1 MPTTLIVE
9 DGSVVA
15 NANAFVSL
23 ETANTYHT
31 LRGNATW
38 TGTDAAKEAAI
49 IKATFYLD
57 RLRWKGLKTGVDN
70 PLAWPRY
77 GENTEGWNGIVSP
90 DSPYV
95 GVIDEDGYNV
105 GTSTVPMK
113 VKDACCEMA
122 LRFLT
127 GADPEPDLDRGG
139 RIKMLQVDVLRT
151 EYESGAPAAPTY
163 TVVDRLLRGLLR
175 SSSTNVLQLG

>member
-1 MPTTLIVE
+1 MPTLIVE

-23 ETANTYHT
+23 ATADTYHS
-31 LRGNATW
+31 LRGNAAW

-57 RLRWKGLKTGVDN
+57 RLHWKGLKTGVNN

-77 GENTEGWNGIVSP
+77 GDDITGWNGLLHP
-90 DSPYV
+90 ATPYM
-95 GVIDEDGYNV
+95 GIIDEDGYDV
-105 GTSTVPMK
+105 GTAVVPAK

-122 LRFLT
+122 LQYLT
-127 GADPEPDLDRGG
+127 GANPEPALDRGG
-139 RIKMLQVDVLRT
+139 KVLSQTIDVIST
-151 EYESGAPAAPTY
+151 TYESGAP
-163 TVVDRLLRGLLR
+163 VVPVYVAVQRLLRSFLR
-175 SSSTNVLQLG
+175 ANVGNKIVLG